1 MTENGK
7 PKYFTL
13 MEELKEKIISGRI
26 QPGEKLP
33 SENQFTVQYSL
44 SRHTVRKAL
53 SLLEQEGYIEAC
65 HGKGTFCSEKMRHMK
80 KSRNIAVVTTYI
92 SDYIFPRLIQ
102 GMDNV
107 LSEQGYSII
116 LKNTG
121 NSRQKEAKC
130 LEELFQKDIDGLIIE
145 PSKSQLSCRHPGLYE
160 NLEKYQIPYIFIQGI
175 YTEMKD
181 KPHILMDD
189 ARGGYLVT
197 KYLLE
202 QGHRRITGF
211 FKADDIQGIQRHKG
225 YVRALQEAGIPY
237 DPDLVVWFHTEDRR
251 SKPSM
256 MVKEMVKTGSLP
268 HGIVCYNDQIAVQV
282 IESLEDCGLQVPKDI
297 SVTGYDNSLYAQ
309 RGTGITTIAHPQER
323 LGEMAAELILE
334 KINGVSEE
342 DSKVERLI
350 QPELIVRGSCR
361 RLKLYFLQRITDNCF
376 LAIGNIH
383 CKPSPEN

>member
-1 MTENGK
+1 MCVQAVRWKQEEGRMTENGK

-130 LEELFQKDIDGLIIE
+130 LEELLQKDIDGLIIE

-225 YVRALQEAGIPY
+225 YVKALQEAGIPY

-361 RLKLYFLQRITDNCF
+361 RLK
-376 LAIGNIH
+376 
-383 CKPSPEN
+383 

>member
-1 MTENGK
+1 MCVQVVRWKQEEGRMTENGK

-181 KPHILMDD
+181 KLHILMDD

-361 RLKLYFLQRITDNCF
+361 RLK
-376 LAIGNIH
+376 
-383 CKPSPEN
+383 

>member
-1 MTENGK
+1 MCIQVVRWKQEEGRMTENGK

-13 MEELKEKIISGRI
+13 MEELKEEIISGRI

-361 RLKLYFLQRITDNCF
+361 RLK
-376 LAIGNIH
+376 
-383 CKPSPEN
+383 

>member
-1 MTENGK
+1 MYVQVVRWKQEEGRMTENGK

-130 LEELFQKDIDGLIIE
+130 LEELLQKDIDGLIIE
-145 PSKSQLSCRHPGLYE
+145 PSKSQISCRHPGLYE

-197 KYLLE
+197 NYLLE

-361 RLKLYFLQRITDNCF
+361 RLK
-376 LAIGNIH
+376 
-383 CKPSPEN
+383 

>member
-1 MTENGK
+1 MCVQVVRWKQEEGRMTENGK

-145 PSKSQLSCRHPGLYE
+145 PSKSQLSCRHSGLYE

-361 RLKLYFLQRITDNCF
+361 RLK
-376 LAIGNIH
+376 
-383 CKPSPEN
+383 

>member
-1 MTENGK
+1 MCVQVVRWKQEEGRMTENGK

-102 GMDNV
+102 GIDNV

-130 LEELFQKDIDGLIIE
+130 LEELLQKDIDGLIIE

-361 RLKLYFLQRITDNCF
+361 RLK
-376 LAIGNIH
+376 
-383 CKPSPEN
+383 

>member
-1 MTENGK
+1 MCVQVVRWKQEEGRMTENGK

-350 QPELIVRGSCR
+350 QLELIVRGSCR
-361 RLKLYFLQRITDNCF
+361 RLK
-376 LAIGNIH
+376 
-383 CKPSPEN
+383 

>member
-1 MTENGK
+1 MCVQVVRWKQEEGRMTENGK

-189 ARGGYLVT
+189 TRGGYLVT

-361 RLKLYFLQRITDNCF
+361 RLK
-376 LAIGNIH
+376 
-383 CKPSPEN
+383 

>member
-1 MTENGK
+1 MCVQVVRWKQEEGRMTENGK

-256 MVKEMVKTGSLP
+256 MVKEIVKTGSLP

-361 RLKLYFLQRITDNCF
+361 RLK
-376 LAIGNIH
+376 
-383 CKPSPEN
+383 

>member
-1 MTENGK
+1 MCVQVVRWKQEEGRMTENGK

-13 MEELKEKIISGRI
+13 MEELKEEIISGRI

-102 GMDNV
+102 GIDNV

-130 LEELFQKDIDGLIIE
+130 LEELLQKDIDGLIIE

-202 QGHRRITGF
+202 QGQRRITGF

-361 RLKLYFLQRITDNCF
+361 RLK
-376 LAIGNIH
+376 
-383 CKPSPEN
+383 

>member
-1 MTENGK
+1 MCVQAVRWKQEEGRMTENGK

-130 LEELFQKDIDGLIIE
+130 LEELLQKDIDGLIIE

-189 ARGGYLVT
+189 TRGGYLVT

-361 RLKLYFLQRITDNCF
+361 RLK
-376 LAIGNIH
+376 
-383 CKPSPEN
+383 

>member
-1 MTENGK
+1 MCVQVVRWKQEEGRMTENGK

-130 LEELFQKDIDGLIIE
+130 LEELLQKDIDGLIIE

-361 RLKLYFLQRITDNCF
+361 RLK
-376 LAIGNIH
+376 
-383 CKPSPEN
+383 

>member
-1 MTENGK
+1 MCVQAVRWKQEEGRMTENGK

-130 LEELFQKDIDGLIIE
+130 LEELLQKDIDGLIIE

-297 SVTGYDNSLYAQ
+297 SVTGYDNSLYAK

-361 RLKLYFLQRITDNCF
+361 RLK
-376 LAIGNIH
+376 
-383 CKPSPEN
+383 

>member
-1 MTENGK
+1 MCVQVVRWKQEEGRMTENGK

-13 MEELKEKIISGRI
+13 MEELKEEIISGRI

-130 LEELFQKDIDGLIIE
+130 LEELLQKDIDGLIIE
-145 PSKSQLSCRHPGLYE
+145 PSKSQISCRHPGLYE

-197 KYLLE
+197 NYLLE

-361 RLKLYFLQRITDNCF
+361 RLK
-376 LAIGNIH
+376 
-383 CKPSPEN
+383 

>member
-1 MTENGK
+1 MCVQVVRWKQEEGRMTENGK

-13 MEELKEKIISGRI
+13 MEELKEEIISGRI

-44 SRHTVRKAL
+44 SWHTVRKAL

-102 GMDNV
+102 GIDNV

-130 LEELFQKDIDGLIIE
+130 LEELLQKDIDGLIIE

-361 RLKLYFLQRITDNCF
+361 RLK
-376 LAIGNIH
+376 
-383 CKPSPEN
+383 

>member
-1 MTENGK
+1 MCVQVVRWKQEEGRMTENGK

-130 LEELFQKDIDGLIIE
+130 LEELLQKDIDGLIIE

-189 ARGGYLVT
+189 TRGGYLVT

-342 DSKVERLI
+342 DSKVECLI

-361 RLKLYFLQRITDNCF
+361 RLK
-376 LAIGNIH
+376 
-383 CKPSPEN
+383 

>member
-1 MTENGK
+1 MCIQVVRWKQEEGRMTENGK

-102 GMDNV
+102 GIDNV

-130 LEELFQKDIDGLIIE
+130 LEELLQKDIDGLIIE

-361 RLKLYFLQRITDNCF
+361 RLK
-376 LAIGNIH
+376 
-383 CKPSPEN
+383 

>member
-1 MTENGK
+1 MCVQVVRWEQEEGRMTENGK

-130 LEELFQKDIDGLIIE
+130 LEELLQKDIDGLIIE

-361 RLKLYFLQRITDNCF
+361 RLK
-376 LAIGNIH
+376 
-383 CKPSPEN
+383 

>member
-1 MTENGK
+1 MCVQVVRWKQEEGRMTENGK

-309 RGTGITTIAHPQER
+309 CGTGITTIAHPQER

-361 RLKLYFLQRITDNCF
+361 RLK
-376 LAIGNIH
+376 
-383 CKPSPEN
+383 

>member
-1 MTENGK
+1 MCVQVVRWKQEEGRMTENGK

-334 KINGVSEE
+334 KINGVSEA

-361 RLKLYFLQRITDNCF
+361 RLK
-376 LAIGNIH
+376 
-383 CKPSPEN
+383 